1 MMIGKLVVLSG
12 PGGVG
17 KSTISKE
24 VRKDSRFWLSVSYT
38 TRAART
44 NEVDGLD
51 YHFISAAKFDE
62 LIATDA
68 FLEHAAFAGAKYGT
82 PLAAVE
88 AALKSGKHVLLE
100 IEISGARQ
108 VKKRFPSAILIFLM
122 PPSFEELSAR
132 ITARGTDHPE
142 RIAARLEIAAAE
154 MATASE
160 FDHILVNH
168 EVDEVVAGL
177 VTLATAV
184 E

>member
-1 MMIGKLVVLSG
+1 
-12 PGGVG
+12 
-17 KSTISKE
+17 
-24 VRKDSRFWLSVSYT
+24 
-38 TRAART
+38 
-44 NEVDGLD
+44 LD
-51 YHFISAAKFDE
+51 YHFISTAKFDE
-62 LIATDA
+62 LIAADA
-68 FLEHAAFAGAKYGT
+68 FLEHAAFAGAQYGT
-82 PLAAVE
+82 PRAEVE
-88 AALKSGKHVLLE
+88 AALNSGKHVLLE

-108 VKKRFPSAILIFLM
+108 VRNRFPNAILIFLM

-168 EVDEVVAGL
+168 EVDKVVAGL